1 MKKLIGVDIGG
12 TKVAVGLIDPK
23 GAVLEE
29 LIVSSDGTN
38 RERMFEIVVAAIHTL
53 LQKVGLTEQEIALG
67 VGVPGIVDS
76 KNGMAIFQNNL
87 NWANFPIRERLQVA
101 FPQVNT
107 IKIDN
112 DVVHAGFA
120 EWQASG
126 LTKEESLV
134 FLTISTGIASPI
146 FEGGVPIR
154 GRGLAGEIGLVPV
167 RTANGTKTERLEFVA
182 SGSALEAK
190 AQTRYADA
198 TMTTA
203 RLFERYLQK
212 EERAIELIDDFL
224 DSLTHGIYL
233 ITSLINP
240 TQIVLG
246 GSVLMR
252 NPYLLPLLKER
263 LLKEML
269 PVQQESVA
277 ALVLSQHENNASL
290 VGAGL
295 SVL

>member
-1 MKKLIGVDIGG
+1 MK
-12 TKVAVGLIDPK
+12 
-23 GAVLEE
+23 
-29 LIVSSDGTN
+29 
-38 RERMFEIVVAAIHTL
+38 
-53 LQKVGLTEQEIALG
+53 KVGLAEEEIALG

-76 KNGMAIFQNNL
+76 KNGIAIFQNNL
-87 NWANFPIRERLQVA
+87 DWENFPIRDRLQAA
-101 FPQVNT
+101 FPKVDM

-120 EWQASG
+120 EWRASG
-126 LTKEESLV
+126 LTKEDSLV

-154 GRGLAGEIGLVPV
+154 GRGLAGEVGLVPV

-190 AQTRYADA
+190 AQARYVDA
-198 TMTTA
+198 TMTSA
-203 RLFERYLQK
+203 RLFEQYLQN
-212 EERAIELIDDFL
+212 EARAVELIDDFL
-224 DSLTHGIYL
+224 DSLTHGVYI

-263 LLKEML
+263 LLNEML

-277 ALVLSQHENNASL
+277 ALVLSQYENNASL

-295 SVL
+295 SVV